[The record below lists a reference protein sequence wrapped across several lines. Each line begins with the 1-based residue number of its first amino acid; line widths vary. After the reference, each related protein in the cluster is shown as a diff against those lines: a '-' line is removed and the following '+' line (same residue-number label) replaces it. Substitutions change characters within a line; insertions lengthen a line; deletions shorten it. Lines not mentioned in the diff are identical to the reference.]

1 MVTEMPIPEVQN
13 ADCFIVS
20 RCIVHVHVHVSPML
34 PISVHY
40 NAGNFC

>member
-20 RCIVHVHVHVSPML
+20 RCIVHVHVSPML